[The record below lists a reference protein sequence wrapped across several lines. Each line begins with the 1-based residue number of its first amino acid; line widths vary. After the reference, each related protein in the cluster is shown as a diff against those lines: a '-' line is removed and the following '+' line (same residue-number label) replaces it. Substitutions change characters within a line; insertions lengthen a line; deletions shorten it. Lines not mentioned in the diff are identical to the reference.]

1 MSVARVV
8 HQSRSIRTDG
18 RALIEISEHARVFCR
33 QESLQNGM
41 CQVFVRHTSASLLIT
56 ENADSDVLHDLET
69 VLAGLAPD
77 GDARY
82 RHHYEGADDM
92 AAHVRS
98 VLTQT
103 SLSVPVMDGELMLGT
118 WQGMFLWEHRYR
130 AQQRELI
137 FSLIGDF
144 AEGD

>member
-1 MSVARVV
+1 
-8 HQSRSIRTDG
+8 
-18 RALIEISEHARVFCR
+18 
-33 QESLQNGM
+33 M

-56 ENADSDVLHDLET
+56 ENADSDVLLDLET

-77 GDARY
+77 GDKRY
-82 RHHYEGADDM
+82 RHSYEGADDM

-118 WQGMFLWEHRYR
+118 WQGMFLWEHRYQ
-130 AQQRELI
+130 AHQRELV
-137 FSLIGDF
+137 FSLIGEF
-144 AEGD
+144 LG